1 MLRKLLI
8 GFGIVEI
15 LKPEPIIGLCE
26 RIGLRN
32 PGETERRPLALTGA
46 RLEGLVFVW
55 LLVRG
60 RQGSTL
66 VSALLGIAGLTL
78 VLVPRPIIELSQ
90 HLVYADTDRLE
101 LQPWVVPAAR
111 LLGVLYLTVT
121 LLSRSTG
128 DESAG
133 DGGAAESADDSAQS
147 SSRLPLRSR

>member
-1 MLRKLLI
+1 MLRKLLL
-8 GFGIVEI
+8 GFGIIEI

-32 PGETERRPLALTGA
+32 SGEIERRPLALTGA
-46 RLEGLVFVW
+46 RIEGLVFVW

-66 VSALLGIAGLTL
+66 VSALLGSVGLTL

-90 HLVYADTDRLE
+90 HLVYAETDRLE

-111 LLGVLYLTVT
+111 LLGVLYLIVT
-121 LLSRSTG
+121 LLSRSPGT
-128 DESAG
+128 ESAG
-133 DGGAAESADDSAQS
+133 NSGVTESTDDSAQS
-147 SSRLPLRSR
+147 ASRLPSR

>member
-1 MLRKLLI
+1 MLRKLLV
-8 GFGIVEI
+8 GFGLVEI
-15 LKPEPIIGLCE
+15 VKPEPIIGACE

-32 PGETERRPLALTGA
+32 PESVKRRPLAQSGA

-60 RQGSTL
+60 RKGSTL
-66 VSALLGIAGLTL
+66 VSGLLGLAGLAL
-78 VLVPRPIIELSQ
+78 VMLPRPMITLSQ
-90 HLVYADTDRLE
+90 HLVYTNTDDLE

-128 DESAG
+128 EATATES
-133 DGGAAESADDSAQS
+133 DSDSETEESTRRLRLT
-147 SSRLPLRSR
+147 SR

>member
-8 GFGIVEI
+8 GFGLLEIV
-15 LKPEPIIGLCE
+15 KPEPIIEMCE

-32 PGETERRPLALTGA
+32 PEATQRRPLALTGA

-66 VSALLGIAGLTL
+66 VSAVLGIAGLTL

-90 HLVYADTDRLE
+90 HLVYADTDSLE

-128 DESAG
+128 EEPTAAQES
-133 DGGAAESADDSAQS
+133 DDADRDSR
-147 SSRLPLRSR
+147 RLPLRGS

>member
-1 MLRKLLI
+1 MLRELLI
-8 GFGIVEI
+8 GFGVVEI
-15 LKPEPIIGLCE
+15 LKPEPIIRLCE

-32 PGETERRPLALTGA
+32 PGKTERRPLALTGA

-66 VSALLGIAGLTL
+66 VSALLGAAGLAL

-90 HLVYADTDRLE
+90 HLVYAETDRLE

-121 LLSRSTG
+121 LLSQRPGTETTDEDRDGADRSP
-128 DESAG
+128 
-133 DGGAAESADDSAQS
+133 
-147 SSRLPLRSR
+147 RWRRRRSG

>member
-1 MLRKLLI
+1 MLRTLLI
-8 GFGIVEI
+8 GFGLLEIVR
-15 LKPEPIIGLCE
+15 PEPVIEACE

-32 PGETERRPLALTGA
+32 PAAAQRRPLALTGA

-66 VSALLGIAGLTL
+66 VTAMLGLAGL
-78 VLVPRPIIELSQ
+78 VLVLLPRPIIALSQ
-90 HLVYADTDRLE
+90 HLVYADTDALE

-128 DESAG
+128 EEPTP
-133 DGGAAESADDSAQS
+133 DGGAGDSNC
-147 SSRLPLRSR
+147 SSRRFGIRSS

>member
-8 GFGIVEI
+8 GFGLAEI
-15 LKPEPIIGLCE
+15 AKPEPIIGLCE

-32 PGETERRPLALTGA
+32 PSETRRRPLARTGA
-46 RLEGLVFVW
+46 RLEGLLFVW

-60 RQGSTL
+60 RKGSTL
-66 VSALLGIAGLTL
+66 VTGVLGLAGLTL
-78 VLVPRPIIELSQ
+78 VLVPQPIIELSQ
-90 HLVYADTDRLE
+90 YLVYANTDDLE

-128 DESAG
+128 EEPTASASET
-133 DGGAAESADDSAQS
+133 DADPS
-147 SSRLPLRSR
+147 SSRLRLRSS

>member
-1 MLRKLLI
+1 MLRNLLI
-8 GFGIVEI
+8 GFGLVEI
-15 LKPEPIIGLCE
+15 VKPEPIIGACE

-32 PGETERRPLALTGA
+32 PSSTQRRPLALTGA

-60 RQGSTL
+60 RKGSTL
-66 VSALLGIAGLTL
+66 VSGLLGLAGL
-78 VLVPRPIIELSQ
+78 VLVLLPRPMITLSQ
-90 HLVYADTDRLE
+90 HLVYANTDDLE

-128 DESAG
+128 GETTTDEEDAG
-133 DGGAAESADDSAQS
+133 CEESTCRLRLAS
-147 SSRLPLRSR
+147 S